1 MNIRLF
7 ISKYIPSK
15 DLKQA
20 CKLGNDIGSGSG
32 YLKVFESL
40 KYIFSFHMACLEFRK
55 KYFWKTL
62 IYATYLIP
70 FDHCKKV
77 YWKSNS
83 YRALNNKRKK

>member
-55 KYFWKTL
+55 KCFWKTL
-62 IYATYLIP
+62 IYATYVLDP
-70 FDHCKKV
+70 F
-77 YWKSNS
+77 
-83 YRALNNKRKK
+83 